1 MTHSGRMPFNS
12 GATTENARSPIPA
25 RPTTSLR
32 TRRIHFSN
40 YSPHDPA
47 PGADPQDRRCRRRLG
62 GQGQGT
68 VGLCAKNPR
77 DLRIRGLE
85 ERGLVV
91 SDLGFREESLVTPP
105 DVGGKGA
112 GLG

>member
-1 MTHSGRMPFNS
+1 
-12 GATTENARSPIPA
+12 
-25 RPTTSLR
+25 
-32 TRRIHFSN
+32 
-40 YSPHDPA
+40 
-47 PGADPQDRRCRRRLG
+47 
-62 GQGQGT
+62 
-68 VGLCAKNPR
+68 
-77 DLRIRGLE
+77 LRIRGLE